1 MFAGVCNEKCSGG
14 KRASDIFPAAGRRVA
29 SPLMPPH
36 PGGVD
41 NGFERVCAL
50 PLPARKCT
58 SAPTA
63 LSPFQ
68 PRPFLDLLCFRV
80 ARCLGEGGG
89 GEEEGREND
98 IVSN

>member
-50 PLPARKCT
+50 PSPRE
-58 SAPTA
+58 SALLRPP
-63 LSPFQ
+63 PFH
-68 PRPFLDLLCFRV
+68 PFSLDLSWTFIVSGML
-80 ARCLGEGGG
+80 G
-89 GEEEGREND
+89 GEEERRGE
-98 IVSN
+98 